1 MKKLRAD
8 FDLVTGHFRFTKKI
22 SILRKFMALVDNK
35 RRMLRNIITISF
47 FSIFFV
53 LASFNNAGPDL
64 TGKNQ
69 VKKVVIDAGHGGHDP
84 GTSGKYSREKNIAL
98 KIALELGKTI
108 NEHMPDVEV
117 IYTRK
122 SDKFI
127 ELDERAEIANKNSAD
142 IFISIHCNASPSTS
156 KVYGTETYVMGV
168 HKTKSNLDVAKRENS
183 VILLEEDYK
192 ERYEGFDPKS
202 PESHI
207 LFELYQ
213 NAHVENSLRLAASI
227 ESQFKNRAGR
237 RSRGVKQAG
246 FWVLWRTTMPSV
258 LVETGYLTN
267 PSEEK
272 DLNDEVKQSYLASA
286 IFRAVRDYKEEMESS
301 N

>member
-1 MKKLRAD
+1 MVL
-8 FDLVTGHFRFTKKI
+8 GH
-22 SILRKFMALVDNK
+22 NE
-35 RRMLRNIITISF
+35 RRMLRNIVAISF
-47 FSIFFV
+47 FSFFFL
-53 LASFNNAGPDL
+53 LASFNTTGPNFFS
-64 TGKNQ
+64 KNR

-84 GTSGKYSREKNIAL
+84 GTHGKFSREKNIAL
-98 KIALELGKTI
+98 DISLELGSI
-108 NEHMPDVEV
+108 IEEHLPDVEV

-127 ELDERAEIANKNSAD
+127 ELDDRAALANKSDAD
-142 IFISIHCNASPSTS
+142 LFISIHCNASPVGKS
-156 KVYGTETYVMGV
+156 VYGTETYVIGT
-168 HKTKSNLDVAKRENS
+168 HKTKSNLEVAKRENS
-183 VILLEEDYK
+183 VILLEEDYQ

-213 NAHVENSLRLAASI
+213 NAHVQNSLKLAANI
-227 ESQFKNRAGR
+227 ENQFGSRAGR

-246 FWVLWRTTMPSV
+246 FWVLWRTSMPSV

-267 PSEEK
+267 PAEER
-272 DLNDEVKQSYLASA
+272 DLNDEVKQSYIASA
-286 IFRAVRDYKEEMESS
+286 IFRAVRDYKQEMESS

>member
-1 MKKLRAD
+1 MVL
-8 FDLVTGHFRFTKKI
+8 GH
-22 SILRKFMALVDNK
+22 NK
-35 RRMLRNIITISF
+35 RRMLRNIVTISF
-47 FSIFFV
+47 FSFFFV
-53 LASFNNAGPDL
+53 LASFNNTGP
-64 TGKNQ
+64 TPIRKNQ

-84 GTSGKYSREKNIAL
+84 GTSGKFSREKNIAL
-98 KIALELGKTI
+98 KIALELGSI
-108 NEHMPDVEV
+108 IEEQLPDVKV

-127 ELDERAEIANKNSAD
+127 ELDDRAEIANKNDAD
-142 IFISIHCNASPSTS
+142 IFVSIHCNASPVAKTI
-156 KVYGTETYVMGV
+156 YGTETYVMGT
-168 HKTKSNLDVAKRENS
+168 HKTKSNLEVAKRENS
-183 VILLEEDYK
+183 VILLEEDYQ

-213 NAHVENSLRLAASI
+213 NAHVENSLKLAASI
-227 ESQFKNRAGR
+227 ENQFKNRAGR

-272 DLNDEVKQSYLASA
+272 DLNDEVKQSYIASA
-286 IFRAVRDYKEEMESS
+286 IYRAIRDYKQEMESS